1 LNESQRIRFFD
12 PLGGDCFSIR
22 GAATG
27 LACGLLFFKSRL
39 SDLKRYLQGKPMA
52 KLEDVKNTKTRS
64 LWDDNVDGE
73 KVKKL
78 SKEDKHKLFPNDY
91 AADGSPYGDY

>member
-1 LNESQRIRFFD
+1 M
-12 PLGGDCFSIR
+12 
-22 GAATG
+22 A
-27 LACGLLFFKSRL
+27 
-39 SDLKRYLQGKPMA
+39 RY
-52 KLEDVKNTKTRS
+52 EDVKKSKERS
-64 LWDDNVDGE
+64 IWDDDVDGE